1 MPGSEGRPGGGTW
14 DLWPLAT
21 AGLGGMLTASA
32 SSHQAGQ
39 APLATRGMSLLDPTG
54 RSEAS
59 GREAARSTWHPSYR
73 WATLTGAPHRPLR
86 RLTSIQDRTAPGG
99 GDSLAEPT
107 MAA

>member
-32 SSHQAGQ
+32 SSHQARQ

-54 RSEAS
+54 RSEQVG
-59 GREAARSTWHPSYR
+59 GRRRDRHGTRATWR
-73 WATLTGAPHRPLR
+73 ATLTGAPHRPLP
-86 RLTSIQDRTAPGG
+86 RLTSIRDRTAPGA